1 MLSGKQAKKQRE
13 KESSQSDARV
23 RPRADPFH
31 QRADTQA
38 ARNRRD
44 APALDTP
51 RCERTNEI
59 PEGRVGGR

>member
-1 MLSGKQAKKQRE
+1 MLSRKRGEEAVQGGERE
-13 KESSQSDARV
+13 
-23 RPRADPFH
+23 DPFH

-44 APALDTP
+44 APALDTV